1 VVAASPLYK
10 IPQVKIVSSDTMYCN
25 TPMTI
30 SATIFSKSPTIK
42 KCEWK
47 IGETGQY
54 ATTSVTL
61 PETTIV
67 FPDTLLPYLRC
78 YIRATNNNGVVV
90 NDSMDL
96 RVLISWKQVSNGI
109 GPLIPMNG
117 IVFNNQLIVYG
128 QSYFNN
134 VLSMAIW
141 SSSDGVTWT
150 ILTNSLPFVITYSSS
165 MVNFKNEIWLF
176 SDSTIWHSKDGI
188 TWNSVGIIPM
198 LPSSI
203 VFFTVFNNTL
213 YMGDTSSSKGT
224 IWTSNDGLSWNTL
237 KASDGSPIKIPFL
250 NSDSLNSFNSR
261 PNPAY
266 STVLINDTLFISY
279 TQVGTTSI
287 WKIIDWAMPT
297 LLVQY
302 TNGLTAQLVEFSGKL
317 CIFDTPNSGNFDTT
331 YSDKMLFFD
340 NTGLHFISTLPVRVF
355 TPVETIQQIAFK
367 GKIYSIASSQ
377 GTWVS
382 K

>member
-1 VVAASPLYK
+1 
-10 IPQVKIVSSDTMYCN
+10 
-25 TPMTI
+25 
-30 SATIFSKSPTIK
+30 
-42 KCEWK
+42 
-47 IGETGQY
+47 
-54 ATTSVTL
+54 
-61 PETTIV
+61 
-67 FPDTLLPYLRC
+67 
-78 YIRATNNNGVVV
+78 
-90 NDSMDL
+90 
-96 RVLISWKQVSNGI
+96 
-109 GPLIPMNG
+109 
-117 IVFNNQLIVYG
+117 
-128 QSYFNN
+128 
-134 VLSMAIW
+134 
-141 SSSDGVTWT
+141 
-150 ILTNSLPFVITYSSS
+150 
-165 MVNFKNEIWLF
+165 
-176 SDSTIWHSKDGI
+176 
-188 TWNSVGIIPM
+188 VGIIPM

-367 GKIYSIASSQ
+367 GKIYSIASGQ